1 MILVITLLILLCL
14 LILAVAAI
22 VIFYIQNPIEEEGKG
37 KAQDNIK
44 QLTTPTTT
52 NPTKT
57 QPNSFES
64 FQNTIK
70 MEKKYLIIYRK

>member
-22 VIFYIQNPIEEEGKG
+22 VIFYIQNPIEEGKG

-70 MEKKYLIIYRK
+70 MEKKY